1 LITVSATTAPY
12 TPSLHDALPIWDRP
26 DRPRREPSVRGPVK
40 LSLQCASASFVRASS
55 PVTSPKRGAMLSACA
70 SRPPKPPAPTSPP
83 PTDRKSTRLNS
94 SHVSISYAVFCL

>member
-1 LITVSATTAPY
+1 
-12 TPSLHDALPIWDRP
+12 
-26 DRPRREPSVRGPVK
+26 PVK

-83 PTDRKSTRLNS
+83 PTPPPPKSGSGRCAPS
-94 SHVSISYAVFCL
+94 SKSDDHPPEPCDPAPRSLPPSQDGSPPGPRSSLPQRFFMRPS